1 MDYAS
6 DFPEEETPHTPETD
20 RRKRINQ
27 VTVMKVGR
35 AIIGERDQLCLI
47 RNFSD
52 GGLKLDAP
60 SQLKAD
66 TPITIELRSDR
77 VMHGTVRWASGHDAG
92 VQIDGKVPAEHL
104 LDNKPPSALLRVRP
118 RRPRF
123 QRWAPVQIMQ
133 EDMENHGT
141 LIDISL
147 HGASIEMAAI
157 GRKDDRVVLSID
169 GLPPRSAFIRWAE
182 HGRMSFHFER
192 PWSYQELANW
202 LEERD
207 SGPEHDTPTAPAD

>member
-1 MDYAS
+1 MNYAA
-6 DFPEEETPHTPETD
+6 DFPEKETPHTPETD
-20 RRKRINQ
+20 RRTRVNQ
-27 VTVMKVGR
+27 MTVMKVGR

-52 GGLKLDAP
+52 GGLRLDAP
-60 SQLKAD
+60 GQLEAN

-77 VMHGTVRWASGHDAG
+77 VMHGTVRWAHNRDAG
-92 VQIDGKVPAEHL
+92 VQIDGEIPTEHL

-123 QRWAPVQIMQ
+123 QRWAAVQIML
-133 EDMENHGT
+133 ENGESRGT

-147 HGASIEMAAI
+147 QGACIEMAPL

-182 HGRMSFHFER
+182 HGRMGFHFER
-192 PWSYQELANW
+192 PWPFAELANW

-207 SGPEHDTPTAPAD
+207 AGPEHDTPTDPAD